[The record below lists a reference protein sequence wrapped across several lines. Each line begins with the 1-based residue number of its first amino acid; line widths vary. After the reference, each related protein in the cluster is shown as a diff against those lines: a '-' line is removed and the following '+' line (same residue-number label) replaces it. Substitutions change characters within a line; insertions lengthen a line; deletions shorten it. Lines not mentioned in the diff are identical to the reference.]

1 MSAARASIWLAAG
14 MLAALLPACQPYRAQ
29 LPVEPRVGPMPSRE
43 WSVSPTQLQQGAD
56 EAYARLIARA
66 AAEGALDT
74 DPAMNARV
82 QAIVKRL
89 IAASGAL
96 RADAPAWSWDV
107 HVIDQALLDAW
118 CLPGGKIAVHAP
130 LLTRLALDDD
140 EVAAL
145 LAHAMAHALRGHAL
159 ERAQSDATSDP
170 GRVAFS
176 FDADLPH
183 SRAHESEA
191 DRLGLELAAR
201 AGFPP
206 QAAAGLWRK
215 ATALA
220 STGVQVRWL
229 VIHPWSASRE
239 DDIDAVVRRVMP
251 LYDQAKKP

>member
-1 MSAARASIWLAAG
+1 MSLTRASIGLAAT
-14 MLAALLPACQPYRAQ
+14 LLVALLPACQPYRPQ

-43 WSVSPTQLQQGAD
+43 LSVSQAQLQQGAD
-56 EAYARLIARA
+56 EVYARLISRA
-66 AAEGALDT
+66 AADGVLDT

-96 RADAPAWSWDV
+96 RADAPAWSWEL
-107 HVIDQALLDAW
+107 HVIDQAPLDAW
-118 CLPGGKIAVHAP
+118 CLSGGKMAVHAP
-130 LLTRLALDDD
+130 LLSRLALDDD

-145 LAHAMAHALRGHAL
+145 LAHTMVHALRGHAL
-159 ERAQSDATSDP
+159 ERAQAEATGDLD
-170 GRVAFS
+170 RLAFNS
-176 FDADLPH
+176 AADLPY

-191 DRLGLELAAR
+191 DRLGIELAAR
-201 AGFPP
+201 AGFSP

-220 STGVQVRWL
+220 GTGVPVRWL
-229 VIHPWSASRE
+229 VIHPVTSSRE
-239 DDIDAVVRRVMP
+239 EDLDTVARRVMP

>member
-1 MSAARASIWLAAG
+1 MSAARASLWLAAG

-43 WSVSPTQLQQGAD
+43 LSVSQAQLQQGAD

-66 AAEGALDT
+66 AADSVLDT
-74 DPAMNARV
+74 DPAMTARV

-107 HVIDQALLDAW
+107 HVIDQAPLDTW

-130 LLTRLALDDD
+130 LLSRLELDDD
-140 EVAAL
+140 EAAAL
-145 LAHAMAHALRGHAL
+145 IAHAMAHSLRGHAL
-159 ERAQSDATSDP
+159 ERAQTESPSDP
-170 GRVAFS
+170 DRLALTVA
-176 FDADLPH
+176 ADLPY

-220 STGVQVRWL
+220 RTGVQVKWL
-229 VIHPWSASRE
+229 VIHPWTASRE
-239 DDIDAVVRRVMP
+239 DDIDAVARRVMP
-251 LYDQAKKP
+251 LYDQAKKL